1 MDYLSECFYCEEI
14 SDLMD
19 IKKYI
24 YLKKKKKPHKGRSL
38 NTDIDG
44 ET

>member
-1 MDYLSECFYCEEI
+1 MDYLSECFCCEEI

-24 YLKKKKKPHKGRSL
+24 YLKKKKNHKGRSL

>member
-24 YLKKKKKPHKGRSL
+24 YFKKKTKTHKGRSL